1 MTVLD
6 ASVVVE
12 LVLGTRAGLAIL
24 DRYFDGRSVLH
35 APSLV
40 DVEVVQVLRRYVA
53 RREVADGRAREAL
66 DLLAALPIRRHD
78 HGPLLERAWALRAN
92 MTVYDAVY
100 VALAEG
106 LRATLV
112 TRDRK
117 LAGAPG
123 VAASGGAGVAGP
135 RGLPRPVLPSVD
147 HTHRVEAVG
156 RGEGLDHARGAEHVR
171 RVGEEGD
178 GAAALLGEGIGE
190 EEDRVERR
198 GGGARATVDEDLRT
212 RPVVRRPLR
221 ADDDGRQD
229 AEERAVVEADDDTAA
244 CLVDE
249 EPGGEHC
256 RHARDD
262 WWKRHTRTLVGGSRP
277 VPPPGRVYCQPVAAV
292 GLVTWGTPRR
302 NGPGFPEVA
311 PGVSNC
317 VRFGRSSDR
326 GA

>member
-123 VAASGGAGVAGP
+123 VAAS
-135 RGLPRPVLPSVD
+135 
-147 HTHRVEAVG
+147 VE
-156 RGEGLDHARGAEHVR
+156 
-171 RVGEEGD
+171 
-178 GAAALLGEGIGE
+178 
-190 EEDRVERR
+190 
-198 GGGARATVDEDLRT
+198 
-212 RPVVRRPLR
+212 
-221 ADDDGRQD
+221 
-229 AEERAVVEADDDTAA
+229 
-244 CLVDE
+244 LV
-249 EPGGEHC
+249 
-256 RHARDD
+256 
-262 WWKRHTRTLVGGSRP
+262 
-277 VPPPGRVYCQPVAAV
+277 
-292 GLVTWGTPRR
+292 
-302 NGPGFPEVA
+302 
-311 PGVSNC
+311 
-317 VRFGRSSDR
+317 
-326 GA
+326 